1 MTTKELSVKY
11 DIPMHILMSM
21 RRYLVRSAADTTLV
35 AYERESLTS
44 DEWHDITSR
53 TKMEEELH
61 TVNKQLARAKEI
73 TMINR
78 VYIPRWFDANL
89 YKENAYT
96 STSDWPDTCHGEQV
110 YVYLDDVPMGALYIV
125 GTDRY
130 IVNGDEECVLKTFV
144 TDHAGRSEYY
154 SFSYAE
160 VDGEPQQ
167 Q

>member
-61 TVNKQLARAKEI
+61 TVNKQLARAK
-73 TMINR
+73 
-78 VYIPRWFDANL
+78 
-89 YKENAYT
+89 
-96 STSDWPDTCHGEQV
+96 GE
-110 YVYLDDVPMGALYIV
+110 DDDKQGVHTKMV
-125 GTDRY
+125 
-130 IVNGDEECVLKTFV
+130 
-144 TDHAGRSEYY
+144 
-154 SFSYAE
+154 
-160 VDGEPQQ
+160 
-167 Q
+167 